1 MILVVFQPQSKPS
14 PDPLFCLHVFLY
26 NEGASK
32 RILVLRTFQEWAC
45 WGWHHPQIGPSLME
59 DHIASALFP
68 FQALE
73 HHHRDGAELT
83 WSVLCVCEFQR
94 GFIDCSEGDPV
105 SAGDHHEVK
114 EEPD

>member
-1 MILVVFQPQSKPS
+1 
-14 PDPLFCLHVFLY
+14 
-26 NEGASK
+26 
-32 RILVLRTFQEWAC
+32 
-45 WGWHHPQIGPSLME
+45 ME
-59 DHIASALFP
+59 DHIAFAFFP

-73 HHHRDGAELT
+73 HYHRDGAELT
-83 WSVLCVCEFQR
+83 WSVFCVCEFQR